1 MGSFQ
6 ETLIDPICFPMV
18 WPTVHAYPVEMV
30 TKNASFQKRSAPME
44 IFENAVLLYSS
55 GWIKREVF
63 EDFDS
68 SKCTCSH
75 QRWYR
80 C

>member
-1 MGSFQ
+1 MG
-6 ETLIDPICFPMV
+6 CFPETSNDQIFFLPV
-18 WPTVHAYPVEMV
+18 WPIVHAYPVETV
-30 TKNASFQKRSAPME
+30 TKNASFQKRSAPVE

-55 GWIKREVF
+55 RWIKTEVL
-63 EDFDS
+63 EDLDT
-68 SKCTCSH
+68 SKCACSH